1 MNLTGV
7 INHLSENNKPFV
19 CYRLPKSNEPVLLTN
34 GVFDQPD
41 FPDANLSGFLIVP
54 FDLESNCPPLIYT
67 GATKTTGWK
76 NISYPVINST
86 IQPEKPAQI
95 YNYPCI
101 EREQYMHQAEVLR
114 KKLLE
119 GELQKVVLSRIQC
132 ATLPV
137 QFDKGSFFGKLC
149 LKYPSAFVYIVHID
163 RDTCWIGASPE
174 ILLQVEAGEGSTM
187 SLAGSLPAQ
196 PKGSLA
202 EWTQKELDEN
212 SFVFQFIMQKLQQVG
227 ISKIMEMPM
236 ETVSAGP
243 VVHLQKL
250 LKFQLPVGVS
260 PLKLALNL
268 HPTPAV
274 CGIPPVHAKKC
285 ILQTEQHPR
294 NYYSGFLVP
303 ICSFGYAHLFVNL
316 RCMHIIGQSAFIFVG
331 GGLMPQSVMTHEWEE
346 TRTKA
351 ETLISVLNEYENNAE
366 GQMDY

>member
-7 INHLSENNKPFV
+7 INHLSENNNPFV
-19 CYRLPKSNEPVLLTN
+19 CYRLPQSNEPVLLTH
-34 GVFDQPD
+34 GVFNQPD

-67 GATKTTGWK
+67 GGIKTTGWE
-76 NISYPVINST
+76 NVSYPATYTSM
-86 IQPEKPAQI
+86 QPEKHTPAYQ
-95 YNYPCI
+95 YPCI
-101 EREQYMHQAEVLR
+101 EQEQYMHQAEALQQ
-114 KKLLE
+114 KLLE

-132 ATLPV
+132 AALPEG
-137 QFDKGSFFGKLC
+137 FDKGSFFRKLC

-163 RDTCWIGASPE
+163 RETCWMGASPE
-174 ILLQVEAGEGSTM
+174 ILLQVEAGEGLTM
-187 SLAGSLPAQ
+187 SLAGSLPAL
-196 PKGSLA
+196 PKGSMA
-202 EWTQKELDEN
+202 KWTQKELDEN
-212 SFVFQFIMQKLQQVG
+212 AFVFEFIMQKLQQMG
-227 ISKIMEMPM
+227 ISEIAEMPM

-243 VVHLQKL
+243 VVHLKKL
-250 LKFQLPVGVS
+250 LKFPLPEAVS

-294 NYYSGFLVP
+294 NYYSGFLGP
-303 ICSFGYAHLFVNL
+303 ICASGHAYLFVNL

-351 ETLISVLNEYENNAE
+351 ETLISVLKEYEYNA
-366 GQMDY
+366 

>member
-1 MNLTGV
+1 MNLIGA
-7 INHLSENNKPFV
+7 INYLSKKNNPFV
-19 CYRLPKSNEPVLLTN
+19 CYRLPNSNEPVLLTN

-67 GATKTTGWK
+67 GAIKTTGWE
-76 NISYPVINST
+76 NISYTATYKT
-86 IQPEKPAQI
+86 IQPQKPAPV
-95 YNYPCI
+95 YNYPCPDQD
-101 EREQYMHQAEVLR
+101 QYMHQAEELR

-132 ATLPV
+132 ATLPE
-137 QFDKGSFFGKLC
+137 QFDKGSFFKKLC

-163 RDTCWIGASPE
+163 HNTCWIGASPE

-187 SLAGSLPAQ
+187 SLAGSLPAHLED
-196 PKGSLA
+196 STA
-202 EWTQKELDEN
+202 NWTQKELDEN
-212 SFVFQFIMQKLQQVG
+212 SFVFQFIMQKLQQAG
-227 ISKIMEMPM
+227 ISEIMEMPM

-243 VVHLQKL
+243 VVHLQKI
-250 LKFQLPVGVS
+250 LKFQIPAGVS

-274 CGIPPVHAKKC
+274 CGIPPVQAKKS

-294 NYYSGFLVP
+294 NYYSGFLGP
-303 ICSFGYAHLFVNL
+303 ICSSGYVYLFVNL
-316 RCMHIIGQSAFIFVG
+316 RCMHVIGQSAFIFAG
-331 GGLMPQSVMTHEWEE
+331 GGLMPQSVITHEWEE

-351 ETLISVLNEYENNAE
+351 ETLISVLKEYKNNA
-366 GQMDY
+366 